1 MKEFYKERLEL
12 FKTDANIP
20 EEIAV
25 GIAAELIKVRLER
38 II

>member
-12 FKTDANIP
+12 LKIGAEIP
-20 EEIAV
+20 GEIAV
-25 GIAAELIKVRLER
+25 GIATELTKVRLER